1 MCKIYQK
8 MYSGNKK
15 RSEGVLGGFMDR
27 VILRSCNSGSRS
39 FERIKRLRCRVKAS
53 RHDDDIQGCRVKAS
67 RHDDDING
75 ANINEKIIND
85 DNIHNV
91 ILRSRNSGSRSYFAK
106 RTGFTLIELLVVV
119 LIIGILAAI
128 ALPQYEKTVERARAA
143 EAIQMVSSI
152 AKANE
157 VYKLANG
164 SYTADI
170 SLLDIQ
176 LSGTEASFN
185 GWPRKETKLFQYGA
199 QANYYPN
206 SVAIGR
212 RIGSGFNT
220 TTNYY
225 TIAVL
230 SDGKIICHYTSQWKD
245 FCRSLGSG
253 KVYSS
258 NSYIIN

>member
-39 FERIKRLRCRVKAS
+39 FERIKRLGCRVKASRHDGVFIKRLRCRVKAS
-53 RHDDDIQGCRVKAS
+53 RHDD
-67 RHDDDING
+67 
-75 ANINEKIIND
+75 NINDKIINN

-91 ILRSRNSGSRSYFAK
+91 ILMGRNSGSRSYFAK

-164 SYTADI
+164 SYTTDI

-212 RIGSGFNT
+212 RIGPGFNT